1 MDISAAM
8 AQVAAGCAIV
18 APFDDPVGWAA
29 ESTIALVA
37 TAVLAVGVA
46 ISAAVAMLNS
56 TSPTTWGTY
65 NSPKPNCHPDV
76 FKRLSENVNKAKDV
90 VQKLG
95 GCKPGMDP

>member
-8 AQVAAGCAIV
+8 AQVAAGCAIGV
-18 APFDDPVGWAA
+18 PFGGPVGCAA
-29 ESTIALVA
+29 ESTIALAA
-37 TAVLAVGVA
+37 TAVLA
-46 ISAAVAMLNS
+46 AVATSNS
-56 TSPTTWGTY
+56 TSTTTCGIC
-65 NSPKPNCHPDV
+65 NSPKSNCPQDV